1 MAALRAWRKEQVAEQ
16 LRAGDVWQRGDWV
29 FTTEVGEPLHPQR
42 VTRRFGRLVHE
53 AGLPELRL
61 HGLRHTSATLAL
73 AAGIHPR
80 VEADRLG
87 HSTVQ
92 LTLDV
97 YSHAVQSVEV
107 DAAAKMGALI
117 SPTVDG

>member
-1 MAALRAWRKEQVAEQ
+1 M
-16 LRAGDVWQRGDWV
+16 
-29 FTTEVGEPLHPQR
+29 
-42 VTRRFGRLVHE
+42 FGRLVQE
-53 AGLPELRL
+53 SGLPELRL

-92 LTLDV
+92 LTLEL
-97 YSHAVQSVEV
+97 YSHAVESVGM
-107 DAAAKMGALI
+107 DAAAKMGTLI
-117 SPTVDG
+117 YGADSG